1 MDNKSLCPDI
11 ISSGCEYYDDQISGS
26 DSWELFSSL
35 SSLRRAA
42 LLWYPVSKSACA
54 LDLGCGFGALTG
66 VLCDKA
72 GHVVAADPDPV
83 CAEGTE
89 KRYSR
94 RPGLSVLCAGAEE
107 ALKGRTFDLILVQD
121 IERICSGPDRLFELI
136 KDHLSA
142 EGRLL
147 IMFRNRLGIG
157 YACGRTD
164 EKVPE
169 PGAAMASGS
178 TLHAA
183 GELEEKLKKAGFG
196 DLRRYYLYP
205 DRYFT
210 QAVFSDEFM
219 PSGCISDRVLTYDP
233 FGTGSAA
240 RAAAEHRQLDMLAAE
255 GLLGKMANDVLLECF
270 LPGTARAGKHVTGA
284 YISADREAPNAFCTV
299 FLSGGTVEKRPV
311 FAEGA
316 QTLRSAAENISELS
330 ARGIETVPHSLTE
343 DAGGAVLAMPF
354 ADGTPMLDALSA
366 LLAED
371 AEGAKALLRQLWEDI
386 LRSSE
391 HCLDQSEKFAF
402 SDGPVLK
409 KGFVDMIPLNAF
421 VKDGKIVYYD
431 QEFTEERCPARY
443 IMYRALRYT
452 WLALRGAE
460 EKLPLE
466 EMKAIYG
473 LTELW
478 DRFGSI
484 EDAFTHRNRQRDRFA
499 QVYRWAWGEKPYGT
513 GLVMGTFDLFH
524 VGHLNLLKRA
534 KDRCR
539 KLRVGVLSDEL
550 VFRYKNKYPVIPLGE
565 RMEIIRA
572 LSCVDEVVPIE
583 GEYVSKVAEW
593 YKRPYD
599 CFFSGDD
606 HIDDEYWKKEK
617 EELAALGCGME
628 FFPYTKEESS
638 TMIRARLGK
647 DGGIER

>member
-178 TLHAA
+178 GLHAA
-183 GELEEKLKKAGFG
+183 GELEEKLKKAGFE

-270 LPGTARAGKHVTGA
+270 LPGAARAGKHVTGA

-386 LRSSE
+386 LRFSE

-409 KGFVDMIPLNAF
+409 KGCVDMIPLNAF
-421 VKDGKIVYYD
+421 VKDGKVYLTYSGGS
-431 QEFTEERCPARY
+431 AN
-443 IMYRALRYT
+443 RYT
-452 WLALRGAE
+452 YAL
-460 EKLPLE
+460 
-466 EMKAIYG
+466 G
-473 LTELW
+473 LLTADTES
-478 DRFGSI
+478 D
-484 EDAFTHRNRQRDRFA
+484 
-499 QVYRWAWGEKPYGT
+499 
-513 GLVMGTFDLFH
+513 
-524 VGHLNLLKRA
+524 
-534 KDRCR
+534 
-539 KLRVGVLSDEL
+539 LSDPRSWTKSIVPVL
-550 VFRYKNKYPVIPLGE
+550 TFRSV
-565 RMEIIRA
+565 
-572 LSCVDEVVPIE
+572 E
-583 GEYVSKVAEW
+583 GEYGPGHNSFFVSDDGDLLIAYHAETGLKETLRCDGIRRVHFRPDGTPYFGMSAAEDLTRASVAS
-593 YKRPYD
+593 RILI
-599 CFFSGDD
+599 G
-606 HIDDEYWKKEK
+606 
-617 EELAALGCGME
+617 
-628 FFPYTKEESS
+628 
-638 TMIRARLGK
+638 
-647 DGGIER
+647 